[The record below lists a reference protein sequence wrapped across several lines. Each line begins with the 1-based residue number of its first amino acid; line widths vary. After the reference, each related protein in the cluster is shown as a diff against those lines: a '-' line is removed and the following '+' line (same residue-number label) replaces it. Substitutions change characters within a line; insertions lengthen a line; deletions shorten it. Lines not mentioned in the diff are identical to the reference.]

1 MQRQPEP
8 ELMDL
13 QHEVDA
19 YASADFRD
27 VNARFVKRV
36 LEVAPSNEG
45 SLRVVDLGCGPGE
58 ITISLA
64 MARPSWEVLGIDA
77 SSPMLQIASK
87 RAARELVRNVRF
99 RLTDVRRLAAEF
111 GPFDLIVSN
120 SLLHHVREP
129 NELWDA
135 IRRVA
140 APGAT
145 VLVRDLFRPPTID
158 DATAIVESYAG
169 DESDTLKA
177 EFLRSL
183 CAAYSVEEVR
193 DQLRRL
199 GMGES
204 FTVEA
209 VSDRHLDVRGVI
221 LP

>member
-1 MQRQPEP
+1 
-8 ELMDL
+8 MDL

-19 YASADFRD
+19 YAGANFRD
-27 VNARFVKRV
+27 VNQRFVART
-36 LEVAPSNEG
+36 LEVAPPTDV
-45 SLRVVDLGCGPGE
+45 LRVVDLGCGPGE

-64 MARPSWEVLGIDA
+64 MARPRWDVLGIDA
-77 SSPMLQIASK
+77 SSPMLQVASK

-129 NELWDA
+129 NELWET

-145 VLVRDLFRPPTID
+145 VLVRDLFRP
-158 DATAIVESYAG
+158 ASLEEAQAIVESYAG
-169 DESDTLKA
+169 SESETLRE

-183 CAAYSVEEVR
+183 RAAYTPDEVR
-193 DQLRRL
+193 DQLRRI

-204 FTVEA
+204 FTVET
-209 VSDRHLDVRGVI
+209 VSDRHLDVRGVL

>member
-1 MQRQPEP
+1 
-8 ELMDL
+8 MDL

-27 VNARFVKRV
+27 VNARFVERA
-36 LEVAPSNEG
+36 LAVAPTAAEA
-45 SLRVVDLGCGPGE
+45 LRVVDLGCGPGE

-64 MARPSWEVLGIDA
+64 MARPKWEVLGIDG
-77 SSPMLQIASK
+77 SSPMLQVASK

-120 SLLHHVREP
+120 SLLHHIRDP
-129 NELWDA
+129 NELWET

-145 VLVRDLFRPPTID
+145 VLVRDLFRPASVD
-158 DATAIVESYAG
+158 EAQAIVESYAG
-169 DESDTLKA
+169 NESETLKD

-183 CAAYSVEEVR
+183 RAAYTVDEVR
-193 DQLRRL
+193 DQLSRL
-199 GMGES
+199 GLGES

-209 VSDRHLDVRGVI
+209 VSDRHLDVRGVV

>member
-1 MQRQPEP
+1 MRREPEP

-19 YASADFRD
+19 YATADFRD
-27 VNARFVKRV
+27 VNARFVERA
-36 LEVAPSNEG
+36 LAIAPAG
-45 SLRVVDLGCGPGE
+45 DGLRVVDLGCGPGE

-64 MARPSWEVLGIDA
+64 MARPKWDVLGIDA
-77 SSPMLQIASK
+77 SSPMLQVASK

-129 NELWDA
+129 AELWET

-145 VLVRDLFRPPTID
+145 VLVRDLFRP
-158 DATAIVESYAG
+158 ASLEEARAIVESYAG
-169 DESDTLKA
+169 AEGDTLKD

-183 CAAYSVEEVR
+183 RAAYTVDEVR
-193 DQLRRL
+193 DQLSRL

-209 VSDRHLDVRGVI
+209 VSDRHLDARGVL